1 MQRPAA
7 RFMSALAM
15 VMAAALG
22 TVSCGSPNR
31 AGLAAQGQPQ
41 PPGASPSPG
50 SGTPADPSAPAS
62 GPSGSSGSSPGS
74 PGSHRGGP
82 HGRTV
87 AKRHRGPCAGL
98 DWQEVTASKP
108 RVMAVPPVPLA
119 TSIRMGTH
127 PSCRYDRLVIHF
139 TGRVPGY
146 EVRYVSARAAGQAAR
161 RLAHRGDRFLLVTL
175 HPAQAHDHHGRQM
188 IKPFSRAAPYPLLR
202 GYAVVSDFEGAL
214 IMVAVVHRTR
224 PFRVGVLHERLYV
237 DVHR

>member
-7 RFMSALAM
+7 RFIPALAM
-15 VMAAALG
+15 VMAATLG
-22 TVSCGSPNR
+22 AVSCGSPNR

-41 PPGASPSPG
+41 SPG
-50 SGTPADPSAPAS
+50 SSPRPGSSSPANPPAS
-62 GPSGSSGSSPGS
+62 SPEPGPSGSASPPASHWRGS
-74 PGSHRGGP
+74 

-98 DWQEVTASKP
+98 AWQKVTASKP
-108 RVMAVPPVPLA
+108 RVMPVPPVPLA
-119 TSIRMGTH
+119 TSIRLGTH

-146 EVRYVSARAAGQAAR
+146 EVRYVSAKAAGPAAR
-161 RLAHRGDRFLLVTL
+161 RLAHRGDRFLLITL
-175 HPAQAHDHHGRQM
+175 HPAQAHDHRGQQM
-188 IKPFSRAAPYPLLR
+188 IRPFSRTAPYPLLR

-224 PFRVGVLHERLYV
+224 PFRVGILHERLYV

>member
-7 RFMSALAM
+7 RFIPALAL

-22 TVSCGSPNR
+22 AVSCGSPNH

-41 PPGASPSPG
+41 SPG
-50 SGTPADPSAPAS
+50 SSPRPGSSSPANPPAS
-62 GPSGSSGSSPGS
+62 SPAPGPSGSASP
-74 PGSHRGGP
+74 PASHRRGS

-87 AKRHRGPCAGL
+87 AKRPRGPCAGL
-98 DWQEVTASKP
+98 SWQKVTASKP
-108 RVMAVPPVPLA
+108 RVMPVPPVPLA
-119 TSIRMGTH
+119 TSIRLGAH
-127 PSCRYDRLVIHF
+127 PSCRYDRLVVHF

-146 EVRYVSARAAGQAAR
+146 EVRYVSAKAAGRAAR
-161 RLAHRGDRFLLVTL
+161 RLAHRGDRFLLITL
-175 HPAQAHDHHGRQM
+175 HPAQAHDHHGTQM

>member
-7 RFMSALAM
+7 RFISALAM

-22 TVSCGSPNR
+22 AVSCGSPNR

-41 PPGASPSPG
+41 SPG
-50 SGTPADPSAPAS
+50 SSPRPGSSSPADPPAS
-62 GPSGSSGSSPGS
+62 SPAPPGPSGSASP
-74 PGSHRGGP
+74 PASHRGGP

-98 DWQEVTASKP
+98 SWQKVTASKP
-108 RVMAVPPVPLA
+108 RVMPVPPVPLA
-119 TSIRMGTH
+119 TSIRLGTH
-127 PSCRYDRLVIHF
+127 PSCRYDRLVIQF

-146 EVRYVSARAAGQAAR
+146 EVRYVSARAAGPAAR
-161 RLAHRGDRFLLVTL
+161 RLAHRGDRFLLITL
-175 HPAQAHDHHGRQM
+175 HPAQAHDHHGTQM

>member
-7 RFMSALAM
+7 RFIPALAM
-15 VMAAALG
+15 VLAAALG
-22 TVSCGSPNR
+22 AVSCGSPNR

-41 PPGASPSPG
+41 P
-50 SGTPADPSAPAS
+50 
-62 GPSGSSGSSPGS
+62 GSSPR
-74 PGSHRGGP
+74 PGSSSPANPPASASPPAPHRRGS

-87 AKRHRGPCAGL
+87 ARRHRGPCAGL
-98 DWQEVTASKP
+98 SWEKVTASKP
-108 RVMAVPPVPLA
+108 RVMPVPPVPLA
-119 TSIRMGTH
+119 TSIRLGTH
-127 PSCRYDRLVIHF
+127 PSCRYDRLVVHF

-146 EVRYVSARAAGQAAR
+146 EVRYVSARAAGPAAR
-161 RLAHRGDRFLLVTL
+161 RLARRGDRFLLITL
-175 HPAQAHDHHGRQM
+175 HPAQAHDHHGTQM
-188 IKPFSRAAPYPLLR
+188 IRPFSRTAPYPLLR

>member
-7 RFMSALAM
+7 RLIPALAL
-15 VMAAALG
+15 VMAVALG
-22 TVSCGSPNR
+22 AVSCGSPDR

-41 PPGASPSPG
+41 SPG
-50 SGTPADPSAPAS
+50 SSPRPGSSSPADPPAS
-62 GPSGSSGSSPGS
+62 SPAPPGPSGSASP
-74 PGSHRGGP
+74 PASHRGGP

-98 DWQEVTASKP
+98 SWQKVTASKP
-108 RVMAVPPVPLA
+108 RVMPVPPVPLA
-119 TSIRMGTH
+119 TSIRLGTH
-127 PSCRYDRLVIHF
+127 PSCRYDRLVIQF

-146 EVRYVSARAAGQAAR
+146 EVRYVSARAAGPAAR
-161 RLAHRGDRFLLVTL
+161 RLAHRGDRFLLITL
-175 HPAQAHDHHGRQM
+175 HPAQAHDHRGRQM
-188 IKPFSRAAPYPLLR
+188 IRPFARTAPYPLLR

-224 PFRVGVLHERLYV
+224 PFRVGILHERLYV

>member
-7 RFMSALAM
+7 RFISALAM

-22 TVSCGSPNR
+22 AVSCGSPNR

-41 PPGASPSPG
+41 SPG
-50 SGTPADPSAPAS
+50 SSARP
-62 GPSGSSGSSPGS
+62 GSSSPANPPASSPGTPGPAS
-74 PGSHRGGP
+74 PPASRRGGS

-98 DWQEVTASKP
+98 SWQEVTASKP
-108 RVMAVPPVPLA
+108 RVMVVPPVPLA
-119 TSIRMGTH
+119 TSIRLGTH

-146 EVRYVSARAAGQAAR
+146 EVRYVSAKAAGPAAR
-161 RLAHRGDRFLLVTL
+161 RLARRGDRFLLITL
-175 HPAQAHDHHGRQM
+175 HPAQAHDHRGRQM
-188 IKPFSRAAPYPLLR
+188 IKPFSRTAPFPLLR

-224 PFRVGVLHERLYV
+224 PFRVGILHERLYV

>member
-7 RFMSALAM
+7 RFISALAM
-15 VMAAALG
+15 VIAAALG

-41 PPGASPSPG
+41 SPGASPRPG
-50 SGTPADPSAPAS
+50 SSTPADPPAPSAP
-62 GPSGSSGSSPGS
+62 PSP
-74 PGSHRGGP
+74 PASHRGGS

-98 DWQEVTASKP
+98 SWQEVTASKP

-119 TSIRMGTH
+119 TSIRLGTH

-146 EVRYVSARAAGQAAR
+146 EVRYVSAKAAGPAAR
-161 RLAHRGDRFLLVTL
+161 RMAHRGDRFLLITL
-175 HPAQAHDHHGRQM
+175 HPAQAHDHHGTQM

>member
-7 RFMSALAM
+7 RFIPALAM

-22 TVSCGSPNR
+22 AVSCGSPNR

-41 PPGASPSPG
+41 SPGASPRPG
-50 SGTPADPSAPAS
+50 SSTPADPPAPAS
-62 GPSGSSGSSPGS
+62 GRSPSP

-98 DWQEVTASKP
+98 SWQKVTASKP
-108 RVMAVPPVPLA
+108 RVMPVPPVPLA
-119 TSIRMGTH
+119 TSIRLGTH

-146 EVRYVSARAAGQAAR
+146 EVRYVSARAAGPAAR
-161 RLAHRGDRFLLVTL
+161 RLAHSGDRFLLITL
-175 HPAQAHDHHGRQM
+175 HPAQAHDHRGQQM

-214 IMVAVVHRTR
+214 IMVAVVHKTR
-224 PFRVGVLHERLYV
+224 PFRVGILHERLYV

>member
-7 RFMSALAM
+7 RFISALAM

-22 TVSCGSPNR
+22 AVSCGSPNR

-41 PPGASPSPG
+41 SPG
-50 SGTPADPSAPAS
+50 SSPRPGSSSPADPPAS
-62 GPSGSSGSSPGS
+62 SPAPTRPSGSASP
-74 PGSHRGGP
+74 PASHRGGP

-98 DWQEVTASKP
+98 SWQKVTASKP
-108 RVMAVPPVPLA
+108 RVMPVPPVPLA
-119 TSIRMGTH
+119 TSIRLGTH
-127 PSCRYDRLVIHF
+127 PSCRYDRLVIQF

-146 EVRYVSARAAGQAAR
+146 EVRYVSARAAGPAAR
-161 RLAHRGDRFLLVTL
+161 RLAHRGDRFLLITL
-175 HPAQAHDHHGRQM
+175 HPAQAHDHRGRQM
-188 IKPFSRAAPYPLLR
+188 IRPFARTAPYPLLR

-224 PFRVGVLHERLYV
+224 PFRVGILHERLYV

>member
-7 RFMSALAM
+7 RFIPALAM

-22 TVSCGSPNR
+22 AVSCGSPDR

-41 PPGASPSPG
+41 SPG
-50 SGTPADPSAPAS
+50 SSPRPGGGSPATSP
-62 GPSGSSGSSPGS
+62 GPSGSASP
-74 PGSHRGGP
+74 PVSHRGGP

-98 DWQEVTASKP
+98 SWQKVTASKP
-108 RVMAVPPVPLA
+108 RVMPVPPVPLA
-119 TSIRMGTH
+119 TSIRLGTH

-146 EVRYVSARAAGQAAR
+146 EVRYVSAKAAGPAAR
-161 RLAHRGDRFLLVTL
+161 RLAHRGDRFLLITL
-175 HPAQAHDHHGRQM
+175 HPAQAHDHRGRQM
-188 IKPFSRAAPYPLLR
+188 IKPFARTAPYPLLR

-224 PFRVGVLHERLYV
+224 PFRVGILHERLYV

>member
-7 RFMSALAM
+7 RFISALAM
-15 VMAAALG
+15 VMAVALG
-22 TVSCGSPNR
+22 AVSCGSPNR

-41 PPGASPSPG
+41 SPG
-50 SGTPADPSAPAS
+50 SSPRPGSSPANPPAS
-62 GPSGSSGSSPGS
+62 SPKLPGPSGPASPPAS
-74 PGSHRGGP
+74 PRGGS

-98 DWQEVTASKP
+98 SWQEVTASKP

-146 EVRYVSARAAGQAAR
+146 EVGYVSAKAAGPAAR
-161 RLAHRGDRFLLVTL
+161 RLARRGDRFLLITL
-175 HPAQAHDHHGRQM
+175 HPAQAHDHRGRQM
-188 IKPFSRAAPYPLLR
+188 IKPFSQAAPFPLLR
-202 GYAVVSDFEGAL
+202 GYAMVSDFEGAL

-224 PFRVGVLHERLYV
+224 PFRVGILHERLYV

>member
-7 RFMSALAM
+7 RFISALAM

-22 TVSCGSPNR
+22 AVSCGSPNR

-41 PPGASPSPG
+41 SPG
-50 SGTPADPSAPAS
+50 SSTRP
-62 GPSGSSGSSPGS
+62 GSSSPANPPASSPGTPGPAS
-74 PGSHRGGP
+74 PPASRRGGS

-98 DWQEVTASKP
+98 SWQEVTASKP
-108 RVMAVPPVPLA
+108 RVMVVPPVPLA
-119 TSIRMGTH
+119 TSIRLGTH
-127 PSCRYDRLVIHF
+127 PSCRYDRLVVHF

-146 EVRYVSARAAGQAAR
+146 EVRYVSAKAAGPAAR
-161 RLAHRGDRFLLVTL
+161 RLARRGDRFLLITL
-175 HPAQAHDHHGRQM
+175 HPAQAHDHRGRQM
-188 IKPFSRAAPYPLLR
+188 IKPFSRTAPFPLLR

-214 IMVAVVHRTR
+214 IMVAVVHKTR
-224 PFRVGVLHERLYV
+224 PFRVGILHERLYV

>member
-7 RFMSALAM
+7 RFIPVLAM

-22 TVSCGSPNR
+22 AVSCGSPNR

-41 PPGASPSPG
+41 PGSSPRPGSSSPANPSASPEP
-50 SGTPADPSAPAS
+50 P
-62 GPSGSSGSSPGS
+62 GPSGSASP
-74 PGSHRGGP
+74 PASHRRGS

-98 DWQEVTASKP
+98 SWQQVTASKP
-108 RVMAVPPVPLA
+108 RVMPVPPVPLA
-119 TSIRMGTH
+119 TSIRLGTH

-146 EVRYVSARAAGQAAR
+146 EVRYVSARAAGPAAR
-161 RLAHRGDRFLLVTL
+161 RLARRGDRFLLITL
-175 HPAQAHDHHGRQM
+175 HPAQAHDHRGTQM
-188 IKPFSRAAPYPLLR
+188 ITPFSRTAPYPLLR

>member
-7 RFMSALAM
+7 RFIPALAM

-22 TVSCGSPNR
+22 AVSCGSPNR

-41 PPGASPSPG
+41 SPG
-50 SGTPADPSAPAS
+50 SSPRPGSSSPADPPAS
-62 GPSGSSGSSPGS
+62 SPAPTGPSGSASP
-74 PGSHRGGP
+74 PASHRGGP

-98 DWQEVTASKP
+98 SWQKVTASKP
-108 RVMAVPPVPLA
+108 RVMPVPPVPLA
-119 TSIRMGTH
+119 TSIRLGTH

-146 EVRYVSARAAGQAAR
+146 EVRYVSAKAAGPAAR
-161 RLAHRGDRFLLVTL
+161 RLARRGDRFLLITL
-175 HPAQAHDHHGRQM
+175 HPAQAHDHRGRQM
-188 IKPFSRAAPYPLLR
+188 IKPFARTAPYPLLR

-214 IMVAVVHRTR
+214 IMVAVVHKTR
-224 PFRVGVLHERLYV
+224 PFRVGILHERLYV

>member
-15 VMAAALG
+15 VLAAVLG
-22 TVSCGSPNR
+22 AASCGSPDR

-41 PPGASPSPG
+41 SPG
-50 SGTPADPSAPAS
+50 SSPRPGSSSPAQPPASPGPS
-62 GPSGSSGSSPGS
+62 GPSRSAGP
-74 PGSHRGGP
+74 PASHRGGP

-98 DWQEVTASKP
+98 SWQKVTASKP
-108 RVMAVPPVPLA
+108 RLMAVPPVPLA
-119 TSIRMGTH
+119 TSIRLGTH

-146 EVRYVSARAAGQAAR
+146 EVRYVSARAAGPAAR
-161 RLAHRGDRFLLVTL
+161 RLAHRGDRFLLITL
-175 HPAQAHDHHGRQM
+175 HPAQAHDHRGRQM
-188 IKPFSRAAPYPLLR
+188 IKPFARPAPYPLLR

-214 IMVAVVHRTR
+214 IMVAIVHRTR

>member
-7 RFMSALAM
+7 RFISALAM

-22 TVSCGSPNR
+22 AVSCGSPNR

-41 PPGASPSPG
+41 SPG
-50 SGTPADPSAPAS
+50 SSPRPGSSSPADPPAS
-62 GPSGSSGSSPGS
+62 SPAPTGPSGSASP
-74 PGSHRGGP
+74 PASHRGGP

-98 DWQEVTASKP
+98 SWQKVTASKP
-108 RVMAVPPVPLA
+108 RVMPVPPVPLA
-119 TSIRMGTH
+119 TSIRLGTH

-146 EVRYVSARAAGQAAR
+146 EVRYVSAKAAGPAAR
-161 RLAHRGDRFLLVTL
+161 RLARRGDRFLLITL
-175 HPAQAHDHHGRQM
+175 HPAQAHDHRGRQM
-188 IKPFSRAAPYPLLR
+188 IKPFARTAPYPLLR

-214 IMVAVVHRTR
+214 IMVAVVHKTR

>member
-15 VMAAALG
+15 VIAAALG
-22 TVSCGSPNR
+22 TVSCGSPDR

-41 PPGASPSPG
+41 SPGASSRPG
-50 SGTPADPSAPAS
+50 SSTPADPPAPSAP
-62 GPSGSSGSSPGS
+62 PSP
-74 PGSHRGGP
+74 PASHRGGS

-87 AKRHRGPCAGL
+87 ARRHRGPCAGL
-98 DWQEVTASKP
+98 SWQEVTASKP

-119 TSIRMGTH
+119 TSIRLGTH
-127 PSCRYDRLVIHF
+127 PSCRYDRLVIQF

-146 EVRYVSARAAGQAAR
+146 EVRYVSAKAAGRAAR
-161 RLAHRGDRFLLVTL
+161 RLAHRGDRFLLITL
-175 HPAQAHDHHGRQM
+175 HPAQAHDHHGTQM

>member
-7 RFMSALAM
+7 RFISALAM

-22 TVSCGSPNR
+22 AVSCGSPNR

-41 PPGASPSPG
+41 SPG
-50 SGTPADPSAPAS
+50 SSPRPGSSSPANSPA
-62 GPSGSSGSSPGS
+62 PSGSASP
-74 PGSHRGGP
+74 PASHRGGS

-87 AKRHRGPCAGL
+87 ANRHRGPCAGL
-98 DWQEVTASKP
+98 SWQKVTASKP
-108 RVMAVPPVPLA
+108 RVMPVPPVPLA
-119 TSIRMGTH
+119 TSIRLGTH

-146 EVRYVSARAAGQAAR
+146 EVRYVSAKAAGPAAR
-161 RLAHRGDRFLLVTL
+161 RLARRGDRFLLITL
-175 HPAQAHDHHGRQM
+175 HPAQAHDHRGRQM
-188 IKPFSRAAPYPLLR
+188 IKPFSRTAPFPLLR

-224 PFRVGVLHERLYV
+224 PFRVGILHERLYV

>member
-7 RFMSALAM
+7 RFISALAM
-15 VMAAALG
+15 VMAAVLG
-22 TVSCGSPNR
+22 AVSCGSPNR

-41 PPGASPSPG
+41 PGSSPRPG
-50 SGTPADPSAPAS
+50 SSSPANPPAS
-62 GPSGSSGSSPGS
+62 SPGPSGAASPPASHEGGS
-74 PGSHRGGP
+74 

-98 DWQEVTASKP
+98 SWQKVTASKP
-108 RVMAVPPVPLA
+108 RLMPVPPVPLA
-119 TSIRMGTH
+119 TSIRLGTH

-146 EVRYVSARAAGQAAR
+146 EVRYVSAKAAGPAAR
-161 RLAHRGDRFLLVTL
+161 RLAHRGDRFLLITL
-175 HPAQAHDHHGRQM
+175 HPAQAHDHRGTQM
-188 IKPFSRAAPYPLLR
+188 IKPFSRTAPYPLLR
-202 GYAVVSDFEGAL
+202 GYAVVSDFEGGL

-224 PFRVGVLHERLYV
+224 PFRVGILHERLYV

>member
-7 RFMSALAM
+7 RFIPALAM

-22 TVSCGSPNR
+22 AVSCGSPNR

-41 PPGASPSPG
+41 SPG
-50 SGTPADPSAPAS
+50 SSPRPGSSSPANPPAS
-62 GPSGSSGSSPGS
+62 SPGPSGPASPPAS
-74 PGSHRGGP
+74 PRGGS

-98 DWQEVTASKP
+98 SWQEVTASKP
-108 RVMAVPPVPLA
+108 RVMVVPPVPLA
-119 TSIRMGTH
+119 TSIRLGTH

-146 EVRYVSARAAGQAAR
+146 EVRYVSAKAAGPAAL
-161 RLAHRGDRFLLVTL
+161 RLAHRGDRFLLITL
-175 HPAQAHDHHGRQM
+175 HPAQAHDHRGRQM
-188 IKPFSRAAPYPLLR
+188 IKPFARTAPYPLLR

-224 PFRVGVLHERLYV
+224 PFRVGILHERLYV

>member
-15 VMAAALG
+15 VLAAALG

-41 PPGASPSPG
+41 SPGASPRPG
-50 SGTPADPSAPAS
+50 RSTPADPPAP
-62 GPSGSSGSSPGS
+62 SSGRSPS
-74 PGSHRGGP
+74 PPGSHRRGP

-98 DWQEVTASKP
+98 SWQEVTASKP

-146 EVRYVSARAAGQAAR
+146 EVRYVSGKAAGRAAR
-161 RLAHRGDRFLLVTL
+161 RLAHRGDRFLLITL
-175 HPAQAHDHHGRQM
+175 HPAQAHDHHGTQM
-188 IKPFSRAAPYPLLR
+188 IKPFARPAPYPLLR

>member
-7 RFMSALAM
+7 RFISALAM

-22 TVSCGSPNR
+22 AVSCGSPNR

-41 PPGASPSPG
+41 PGSSPRPG
-50 SGTPADPSAPAS
+50 SGPPVNPSASPGPS
-62 GPSGSSGSSPGS
+62 GPSGSASP
-74 PGSHRGGP
+74 PAPHRGGS

-98 DWQEVTASKP
+98 SWEKVTASKP
-108 RVMAVPPVPLA
+108 RVMPVPPVPLA

-146 EVRYVSARAAGQAAR
+146 EVRYVSARAAGPAAR
-161 RLAHRGDRFLLVTL
+161 RLARRGDRFLLITL
-175 HPAQAHDHHGRQM
+175 HPAQAHDHRGTQM
-188 IKPFSRAAPYPLLR
+188 IRPFSRTAPYPLLR

>member
-7 RFMSALAM
+7 RFISALAM

-22 TVSCGSPNR
+22 AVSCGSPNR

-41 PPGASPSPG
+41 SPG
-50 SGTPADPSAPAS
+50 SSPRPGSSSPADPPAS
-62 GPSGSSGSSPGS
+62 SPAPTGPSGSASP
-74 PGSHRGGP
+74 PASHRGGP

-98 DWQEVTASKP
+98 SWQKVTASKP
-108 RVMAVPPVPLA
+108 RVMPVPPVPLA
-119 TSIRMGTH
+119 TSIRLGTH

-146 EVRYVSARAAGQAAR
+146 EVRYVSAKAAGPAAR
-161 RLAHRGDRFLLVTL
+161 RLARRGDRFLLITL
-175 HPAQAHDHHGRQM
+175 HPAQAHDHRGTQM
-188 IKPFSRAAPYPLLR
+188 IKPFARTAPYPLLR

-224 PFRVGVLHERLYV
+224 PFRVGILHERLYV

>member
-7 RFMSALAM
+7 RFISALAM

-22 TVSCGSPNR
+22 AVSCGSPNR

-41 PPGASPSPG
+41 SPG
-50 SGTPADPSAPAS
+50 SSPRPGSSSPADPPAS
-62 GPSGSSGSSPGS
+62 SPVPTRPSGSARP
-74 PGSHRGGP
+74 PASHRGGP

-87 AKRHRGPCAGL
+87 AKRHRGPCVGL
-98 DWQEVTASKP
+98 SWQKVTASKP
-108 RVMAVPPVPLA
+108 RVMPVPPVPLA
-119 TSIRMGTH
+119 TSIRLGTH

-146 EVRYVSARAAGQAAR
+146 EVRYVSARAAGPAAR
-161 RLAHRGDRFLLVTL
+161 RLAHRGDRFLLITL
-175 HPAQAHDHHGRQM
+175 HPAQAHDHRGRQM
-188 IKPFSRAAPYPLLR
+188 IRPFARTAPYPLLR

-214 IMVAVVHRTR
+214 IMVAVVHKTR
-224 PFRVGVLHERLYV
+224 PFRVGILHERLYV

>member
-7 RFMSALAM
+7 RVMSALAM
-15 VMAAALG
+15 VVAAALG
-22 TVSCGSPNR
+22 IVSCASPNR
-31 AGLAAQGQPQ
+31 AGLAAQGQPRS
-41 PPGASPSPG
+41 PGASP
-50 SGTPADPSAPAS
+50 APV
-62 GPSGSSGSSPGS
+62 SSPAPPAPSS
-74 PGSHRGGP
+74 PPASHRGGS

-98 DWQEVTASKP
+98 AWLKVTASKP
-108 RVMAVPPVPLA
+108 RVMPVPPVPLA
-119 TSIRMGTH
+119 TSIRLGTH

-146 EVRYVSARAAGQAAR
+146 EVRYVSAKAAGPAAR
-161 RLAHRGDRFLLVTL
+161 RLARRGDRFLLITL
-175 HPAQAHDHHGRQM
+175 HPAQARDHRGTQM
-188 IKPFSRAAPYPLLR
+188 IRPFSRTAPYPLLR

-224 PFRVGVLHERLYV
+224 PFRVGILHERLYV

>member
-15 VMAAALG
+15 VLAAALG

-41 PPGASPSPG
+41 APGASPRPG
-50 SGTPADPSAPAS
+50 SSTPADPPAP
-62 GPSGSSGSSPGS
+62 SSGRSPS
-74 PGSHRGGP
+74 PPGSHHGGP

-98 DWQEVTASKP
+98 SWQEVTASKP

-146 EVRYVSARAAGQAAR
+146 EVRYVSAKAVGRAAR
-161 RLAHRGDRFLLVTL
+161 RLARRGDRFLLITL
-175 HPAQAHDHHGRQM
+175 HPAQAHDHHGTQM

>member
-7 RFMSALAM
+7 WFMSALAM
-15 VMAAALG
+15 VIAAALG

-41 PPGASPSPG
+41 SPGASPRPG
-50 SGTPADPSAPAS
+50 SSTPASSPAPSSGRTPRPS
-62 GPSGSSGSSPGS
+62 GP
-74 PGSHRGGP
+74 HRGGP

-98 DWQEVTASKP
+98 SWQEVTASKP

-146 EVRYVSARAAGQAAR
+146 EVRYVSAKAAGRAAR
-161 RLAHRGDRFLLVTL
+161 RLAHRGDRFLLITL
-175 HPAQAHDHHGRQM
+175 HPAQAHDHHGTQM

-214 IMVAVVHRTR
+214 IMVAVVHRAR

>member
-7 RFMSALAM
+7 RFISALAM

-22 TVSCGSPNR
+22 AVSCGSPNR

-41 PPGASPSPG
+41 SPG
-50 SGTPADPSAPAS
+50 SSPRPGSSSPADPPAS
-62 GPSGSSGSSPGS
+62 SPAPTGPSGSASP
-74 PGSHRGGP
+74 PASHRGGP

-87 AKRHRGPCAGL
+87 ANRHRGPCAGL
-98 DWQEVTASKP
+98 SWQKVTASKP
-108 RVMAVPPVPLA
+108 RVMPVPPVPLA
-119 TSIRMGTH
+119 TSIRLGTH

-146 EVRYVSARAAGQAAR
+146 EVRYVSAKAAGPAAR
-161 RLAHRGDRFLLVTL
+161 RLARRGDRFLLITL
-175 HPAQAHDHHGRQM
+175 HPAQAHDHRGRQM
-188 IKPFSRAAPYPLLR
+188 IKPFARTAPYPLLR

-214 IMVAVVHRTR
+214 IMVAVVHKTR
-224 PFRVGVLHERLYV
+224 PFRVGILHERLYV

>member
-15 VMAAALG
+15 VLAAALG

-41 PPGASPSPG
+41 SPGASPRPG
-50 SGTPADPSAPAS
+50 RSTPADPPAP
-62 GPSGSSGSSPGS
+62 SSGRSTGRSPS
-74 PGSHRGGP
+74 PPGSHRGGP

-98 DWQEVTASKP
+98 SWQEVTASKP

-146 EVRYVSARAAGQAAR
+146 EVRYVSAKAAGRAAR
-161 RLAHRGDRFLLVTL
+161 RLAHRGDRFLLITL
-175 HPAQAHDHHGRQM
+175 HPAQAHDHHGTQM
-188 IKPFSRAAPYPLLR
+188 IKPFARPAPYPLLR

-224 PFRVGVLHERLYV
+224 PFRVGILHERLYV

>member
-15 VMAAALG
+15 VLAAALG

-41 PPGASPSPG
+41 SPGASPRPG
-50 SGTPADPSAPAS
+50 RSTPADPPAP
-62 GPSGSSGSSPGS
+62 SSGRSTGRSPS
-74 PGSHRGGP
+74 PPGSHRGGP

-98 DWQEVTASKP
+98 SWQEVTASKP

-146 EVRYVSARAAGQAAR
+146 EVRYVSARAAGPAAR
-161 RLAHRGDRFLLVTL
+161 RLAHRGDRFLLITL
-175 HPAQAHDHHGRQM
+175 HPAQAHDHRGRQM
-188 IKPFSRAAPYPLLR
+188 IRPFARTAPYPLLR

-214 IMVAVVHRTR
+214 IMVAVVHKTR
-224 PFRVGVLHERLYV
+224 PFRVGILHERLYV

>member
-7 RFMSALAM
+7 RFISALAM

-22 TVSCGSPNR
+22 AVSCGSPNR

-41 PPGASPSPG
+41 SPG
-50 SGTPADPSAPAS
+50 SSPRPGSSSPADPPAS
-62 GPSGSSGSSPGS
+62 SPAPTGPSGSASP
-74 PGSHRGGP
+74 PASHRGGP

-98 DWQEVTASKP
+98 SWQKVTASKP
-108 RVMAVPPVPLA
+108 RVMPVPPVPLA
-119 TSIRMGTH
+119 TSIRLGTH

-146 EVRYVSARAAGQAAR
+146 EVRYVSAKAAGPAAR
-161 RLAHRGDRFLLVTL
+161 RLARRGDRFLLITL
-175 HPAQAHDHHGRQM
+175 HPAQAHDHRGRQM
-188 IKPFSRAAPYPLLR
+188 IKPFARTAPYPLLR

-214 IMVAVVHRTR
+214 IMVAVVHKTR
-224 PFRVGVLHERLYV
+224 PFRVGILHERLYV

>member
-7 RFMSALAM
+7 RFISALAM

-22 TVSCGSPNR
+22 AVSCGSPNR

-41 PPGASPSPG
+41 SPG
-50 SGTPADPSAPAS
+50 SSPRPGSSSPADPPAS
-62 GPSGSSGSSPGS
+62 SPAPPGPSGSASP
-74 PGSHRGGP
+74 PASHRGGP

-98 DWQEVTASKP
+98 SWQKVTASKP
-108 RVMAVPPVPLA
+108 RVMPVPPVPLA
-119 TSIRMGTH
+119 TSIRLGTH
-127 PSCRYDRLVIHF
+127 PSCRYDRLVIQF

-146 EVRYVSARAAGQAAR
+146 EVRYVSARAAGPAAR
-161 RLAHRGDRFLLVTL
+161 RLAHRGDRFLLITL
-175 HPAQAHDHHGRQM
+175 HPAQAHDHRGRQM
-188 IKPFSRAAPYPLLR
+188 IRPFARTAPYPLLR

-224 PFRVGVLHERLYV
+224 PFRVGILHERLYV

>member
-7 RFMSALAM
+7 RFISALAM

-22 TVSCGSPNR
+22 AVSCGSPNR

-41 PPGASPSPG
+41 SPG
-50 SGTPADPSAPAS
+50 SSPRPGSSSPANPPAS
-62 GPSGSSGSSPGS
+62 SPGPSGPASP
-74 PGSHRGGP
+74 PASHRGGS

-98 DWQEVTASKP
+98 SWQEVTASKP
-108 RVMAVPPVPLA
+108 RVMVVPPVPLA
-119 TSIRMGTH
+119 TSIRLGKH

-146 EVRYVSARAAGQAAR
+146 EVRYVSAKAAGPAAR
-161 RLAHRGDRFLLVTL
+161 RLARRGDRFLLITL
-175 HPAQAHDHHGRQM
+175 HPAQAHDHRGRQM
-188 IKPFSRAAPYPLLR
+188 IKPFSRTAPFPLLR

-214 IMVAVVHRTR
+214 IMVAVVHKTR
-224 PFRVGVLHERLYV
+224 PFRVGILHERLYV

>member
-15 VMAAALG
+15 VLAAALG

-41 PPGASPSPG
+41 SPGASPRPG
-50 SGTPADPSAPAS
+50 SSTPADPPAP
-62 GPSGSSGSSPGS
+62 SPGRS
-74 PGSHRGGP
+74 PSPPRSHRGGP

-98 DWQEVTASKP
+98 SWQEVTASKP

-119 TSIRMGTH
+119 TSIRLGTH
-127 PSCRYDRLVIHF
+127 PSCRFDRLVIHF

-146 EVRYVSARAAGQAAR
+146 EVRYVSAKAAGRAAR
-161 RLAHRGDRFLLVTL
+161 RLAHRGDRFLLITL
-175 HPAQAHDHHGRQM
+175 HPAQAHDHRGRQM
-188 IKPFSRAAPYPLLR
+188 IRPFARTAPYPLLR

-214 IMVAVVHRTR
+214 IMVAVVHKTR
-224 PFRVGVLHERLYV
+224 PFRVGILHERLYV